1 MPDSLVQQTVT
12 QETAGVRPGSER
24 AGVGRAV
31 PLSLSQQAALLPERL
46 HGPAGR
52 GGSPVPN
59 LFVAVEITGALDP
72 VALERAAAALL
83 AEHEI
88 LRSVFPDDRRLPYQ
102 KPLPVPESVLEIVPG
117 TTEEAALVA
126 ALAGDA
132 GHRFDPVRR
141 IPLRMRL
148 YRLARR
154 DVLTVAAHPVAADN
168 RALDLIVAGL
178 FARCTGENVEVAGQ
192 YRDFAAAQLRHL
204 AATATD
210 DPALAYW
217 TERLSGAPERTPVI
231 TVGAGG
237 GLAHRT
243 VELPAETV
251 AALTVPGAPSAPLLA
266 LAAAALRGAGLGD
279 DIVVGLADPART
291 AESAEVIGNFTN
303 YLAIRLDAA
312 SGTARDSIDR
322 AAAAVAAA
330 NEYPG
335 PRIERLTHLL
345 RGHAVPAEGGLF
357 QAQVQIR
364 AEGALALEGHGL
376 SVREIGRQVARPYG
390 VDIVFDIVPAADGSA
405 AVHIVFPPQLAGRPE
420 IDGFAAGFAQRAAAW
435 AADPGT
441 PIGVDDAAPAL
452 FAAATAGFV
461 FMTSG
466 LGGPPQ
472 SDAERVIA
480 AAIRTVL
487 DLDEEDEI
495 GREDTFFSLGGDS
508 IAALRMVTDLAE
520 QGYALD
526 VQTVFGHPAVHDLAQ
541 QLEREE
547 TRSGAGAEA
556 EQAPAVA
563 PMGASGLDAATLSA
577 LGKKFGAR

>member
-1 MPDSLVQQTVT
+1 MPDSLVQQADTRAVPGAVAAPGRSA
-12 QETAGVRPGSER
+12 AGRP
-24 AGVGRAV
+24 V

-46 HGPAGR
+46 RAGQ

-59 LFVAVEITGALDP
+59 LFVAVEITGGLDVAALD
-72 VALERAAAALL
+72 RAARALL
-83 AEHEI
+83 TEHEI
-88 LRSVFPDDRRLPYQ
+88 LRSVFPDDRRMPYQ
-102 KPLPVPESVLEIVPG
+102 QPLPEPESVLEIAEGV
-117 TTEEAALVA
+117 TDEAALVA

-148 YRLARR
+148 YRLSGR
-154 DVLTVAAHPVAADN
+154 DVLTVAVHPVAADN
-168 RALDLIVAGL
+168 AGLDLIVTGL
-178 FARCTGENVEVAGQ
+178 FAHYTGESVPAAGQ
-192 YRDFAAAQLRHL
+192 YREYAAAQLRNL
-204 AATATD
+204 AATAAD

-217 TERLSGAPERTPVI
+217 TDRLAGVPERTPVI

-243 VELPAETV
+243 VELPAETL
-251 AALTVPGAPSAPLLA
+251 AALAAPGVESAPLLA
-266 LAAAALRGAGLGD
+266 SAAAALRAAGLGD

-291 AESAEVIGNFTN
+291 AQSAAVIGNFTN

-312 SGTARDSIDR
+312 GGTARDSIAR
-322 AAAAVAAA
+322 AAAAVATAREHA
-330 NEYPG
+330 G

-357 QAQVQIR
+357 QALVQIR
-364 AEGALALEGHGL
+364 TGGPLELEGHGL

-420 IDGFAAGFAQRAAAW
+420 IDTFASGFAQRATAW
-435 AADPGT
+435 AADPDT
-441 PIGVDDAAPAL
+441 PIGIDDAAPAL
-452 FAAATAGFV
+452 FAAAAGFV

-472 SDAERVIA
+472 SEPERVIA

-487 DLDEEDEI
+487 DLDEDDEV

-508 IAALRMVTDLAE
+508 IAALRMVTDLAD
-520 QGYALD
+520 QGYSLD
-526 VQTVFGHPAVHDLAQ
+526 VQTVFGHPAVHDLAR
-541 QLEREE
+541 QLERAEA
-547 TRSGAGAEA
+547 GADAGAEA
-556 EQAPAVA
+556 GQAPTIS

>member
-1 MPDSLVQQTVT
+1 MPDSLVQQPVT
-12 QETAGVRPGSER
+12 QEATGPGPGPGR
-24 AGVGRAV
+24 AGGRAV

-52 GGSPVPN
+52 GGPPVPN
-59 LFVAVEITGALDP
+59 LFLAVEITGALDAD
-72 VALERAAAALL
+72 ALARAAAALL
-83 AEHEI
+83 DDHEI
-88 LRSVFPDDRRLPYQ
+88 LRSVFPDDRRMPYQ
-102 KPLPVPESVLEIVPG
+102 KLLPAPESVLEIVPG
-117 TTEEAALVA
+117 TIDEAALVA

-148 YRLARR
+148 YRLAAR
-154 DVLTVAAHPVAADN
+154 DVLTVAVHPVAADD
-168 RALDLIVAGL
+168 RALELIVAGL
-178 FARCTGENVEVAGQ
+178 FARCTGEPVPVAGQ
-192 YRDFAAAQLRHL
+192 YRDFAAAQLRNL
-204 AATATD
+204 AATAAD

-217 TERLSGAPERTPVI
+217 SERLSDAPGPTPVI

-291 AESAEVIGNFTN
+291 AESARVIGSFTN

-312 SGTARDSIDR
+312 SGTARESIDR
-322 AAAAVAAA
+322 AAVAVAAA
-330 NEYPG
+330 HEYAG

-357 QAQVQIR
+357 QALVRFR

-420 IDGFAAGFAQRAAAW
+420 IDGFAAGFAQRAAVW
-435 AADPGT
+435 AADPET

-452 FAAATAGFV
+452 FAAANAGFV

-480 AAIRTVL
+480 EAIRTVL

-520 QGYALD
+520 RGYALD
-526 VQTVFGHPAVHDLAQ
+526 VQTVFAHPAVHDLAR
-541 QLEREE
+541 QLERDE
-547 TRSGAGAEA
+547 TRDTDA

-577 LGKKFGAR
+577 LGEKFGAR

>member
-1 MPDSLVQQTVT
+1 MPDSLVQQPDT
-12 QETAGVRPGSER
+12 QDIAVPPER
-24 AGVGRAV
+24 TGASRAV

-46 HGPAGR
+46 RGPAGQ

-59 LFVAVEITGALDP
+59 LFLAVEITGGLDP
-72 VALERAAAALL
+72 AVLDRAAVALL

-88 LRSVFPDDRRLPYQ
+88 LRSVFPDDRRMPYQ
-102 KPLPVPESVLEIVPG
+102 KPLPVPESVLEIAREVAD
-117 TTEEAALVA
+117 EAALVA

-141 IPLRMRL
+141 IPVRLRL
-148 YRLARR
+148 YRQPGR
-154 DVLTVAAHPVAADN
+154 DVLTVAVHPVAADN
-168 RALDLIVAGL
+168 RALDLIVTGL
-178 FARCTGENVEVAGQ
+178 FARYTGESAPDPGQ
-192 YRDFAAAQLRHL
+192 YREHAAAQLRNL
-204 AATATD
+204 AATAAD

-217 TERLSGAPERTPVI
+217 TDRLSDIPERTPVI

-243 VELPAETV
+243 VELPTEIIGSPA
-251 AALTVPGAPSAPLLA
+251 VPGAESAPILA

-279 DIVVGLADPART
+279 DIVIGLADPART
-291 AESAEVIGNFTN
+291 AETAQVIGNFTN

-312 SGTARDSIDR
+312 DGTARASIDR
-322 AAAAVAAA
+322 AAAAVVTAREFA
-330 NEYPG
+330 G

-345 RGHAVPAEGGLF
+345 RGHAVPAAGGLF

-364 AEGALALEGHGL
+364 SDGPLALEGHGL
-376 SVREIGRQVARPYG
+376 AVREIGRQVARPYG
-390 VDIVFDIVPAADGSA
+390 VDIVFDIVPAAGST

-420 IDGFAAGFAQRAAAW
+420 IDAFAAGFAQRAAAW

-441 PIGVDDAAPAL
+441 PIGIDDAAPAL
-452 FAAATAGFV
+452 FAAAAEGFV

-466 LGGPPQ
+466 LGGPPR

-487 DLDEEDEI
+487 DLDEDDEV

-520 QGYALD
+520 QGYTLD
-526 VQTVFGHPAVHDLAQ
+526 VQTVFGHPALHDLARL
-541 QLEREE
+541 LERDE
-547 TRSGAGAEA
+547 THTDAGAA
-556 EQAPAVA
+556 ADRAPAVS